1 MANKEETI
9 QSLQYFVNDLSILAM
24 SHEIH
29 DRIFNSQGFSKLGKK
44 YIDHVTEEIELVG
57 RFIDRI
63 LDLGGC
69 VKQENVPEYPVI
81 YDIYEFLKKDLEIS
95 LKGLE
100 ILNKHIDQTVLDHG
114 TFDLLKDYYVD
125 EEGDKAW
132 TEQQIEL
139 IDHLGIKNYLLSQL

>member
-1 MANKEETI
+1 M
-9 QSLQYFVNDLSILAM
+9 
-24 SHEIH
+24 
-29 DRIFNSQGFSKLGKK
+29 
-44 YIDHVTEEIELVG
+44 VG

-114 TFDLLKDYYVD
+114 TFDLFKDYYVD

-139 IDHLGIKNYLLSQL
+139 IDRLGIKNYLLSQL

>member
-9 QSLQYFVNDLSILAM
+9 QSLQYFVNGLSVLAT

-29 DRIFNSQGFSKLGKK
+29 GRIFNSQGFARLGKK
-44 YIDHVTEEIELVG
+44 YIDHATEEIELVG

-63 LDLGGC
+63 PDFGGC

-100 ILNKHIDQTVLDHG
+100 ILNKYIDQTVLDHE
-114 TFDLLKDYYVD
+114 TFNLLKDYFFD
-125 EEGDKAW
+125 EESDKAW
-132 TEQQIEL
+132 TEQQLEL
-139 IDHLGIKNYLLSQL
+139 IDHLGIKNYLLGQL